1 MRNRSSSRLLLG
13 LSGLGL
19 LSSLSLVALAAPAA
33 PPIRKPKST
42 AKAAVPA
49 KSAGKAT
56 SKPAAPKPAPPKGA
70 SPISYEKEVKPI
82 LVARCYACHGNG
94 TRLGGFQIDSREGI
108 LTGSET
114 THPVVQPG
122 KGAQSY
128 LVRLV
133 SGQVAGKIMPPKGA
147 RLTPREVG
155 VLRAWID
162 QGLSFGNAKSAN
174 AWKPSLALEAPRVPA
189 APPGSGLTSP
199 IDLLLSPYFRAHKVQ
214 PVGVVDDRTYAR
226 RVYLDLIGLL
236 PTPEE
241 LRDFEADRRPDKRA
255 LLARTLLA
263 DDRRYAEHWLSFW
276 NDLLR
281 NDYIG
286 TGYIDG
292 GRASITGWLYDALLT
307 NKPYDRFVSELVNP
321 TPASAGFTKG
331 IVWRGVVNA
340 SQTPQMQ
347 AAQSISQVFMGIN
360 LKCASCHD
368 SFINTW
374 KLADAYGMAGIYA
387 DKPLEMVRCDKPTGQ
402 IAPIK
407 FLYPELGAIDPAAPR
422 DKRTE
427 QLASILLSRGNGRLP
442 RTVVNRLWQRL
453 MGRGMVEPVDEMDH
467 RPWSPE
473 LLDWLAADL
482 VKNGYD
488 LKKTLER
495 IVTSRAYQLPPMTL
509 VAEETEG
516 FVFRGPV
523 VKRMSAEQ
531 FVDAVSS
538 LTGVWS
544 VPAPGAP
551 VKLPDLDELAAG
563 GQAAVKFRSEV
574 LKTGSVEVDVDVAG
588 ARVLTLIALD
598 GGNGASSDWANWV
611 EPKLV
616 GMRGE
621 TSLTALKWHS
631 ATTGYGQARLNRSV
645 VNKPLRLGSRS
656 YKTGIGT
663 HANSYITYI
672 LPPGTTRFR
681 ATAGPDTGAY
691 ETPGAQ
697 TSLQF
702 LVVNSD
708 RPLLEARAALATAD
722 PLTRALGRPNREQ
735 IVTWRSP
742 VATTL
747 QALELTNGQVLAS
760 MLAQGAED
768 WMSGRAPDDAKR
780 TPLVDA
786 IYERAL
792 GRRPS
797 AAERSAALDV
807 LGTPPTKEGVE
818 DLFWALVMLPEFQ
831 LIY

>member
-1 MRNRSSSRLLLG
+1 MRIRSSNRLLQG
-13 LSGLGL
+13 LAGLGL
-19 LSSLSLVALAAPAA
+19 LSSLSLVALAAPV
-33 PPIRKPKST
+33 KS
-42 AKAAVPA
+42 
-49 KSAGKAT
+49 SAGKAAPA
-56 SKPAAPKPAPPKGA
+56 KPAAAAKAAPKTTPRPTAKTAPA
-70 SPISYEKEVKPI
+70 PISYEKDVKPI

-94 TRLGGFQIDSREGI
+94 TRLGGFQVDSREGI
-108 LTGSET
+108 LTGSES

-133 SGQVAGKIMPPKGA
+133 SGQVPGKIMPPKGA
-147 RLTPREVG
+147 RLAPREVA

-162 QGLSFGNAKSAN
+162 QGLSFGNAKA
-174 AWKPSLALEAPRVPA
+174 ADTWKPKLALGAPRVPS
-189 APPGSGLTSP
+189 APPGSGLSNP
-199 IDLLLSPYFRAHKVQ
+199 IDLLLTSYFRTHKVQ
-214 PVGVVDDRTYAR
+214 PQQVVDDRTYAR

-236 PTPEE
+236 PTPAE
-241 LRDFEADRRPDKRA
+241 LREFEADRGPDKHAR
-255 LLARTLLA
+255 LARKLLA
-263 DDRRYAEHWLSFW
+263 DDRRYAEHWLSYW

-321 TPASAGFTKG
+321 TPASAGFVKG

-347 AAQSISQVFMGIN
+347 AAQSISQIFMGIN

-402 IAPIK
+402 VAPVK

-422 DKRTE
+422 EKRAE
-427 QLASILLSRGNGRLP
+427 QLASILLSRNNGRLP
-442 RTVVNRLWQRL
+442 RTLVNRLWQRL
-453 MGRGMVEPVDEMDH
+453 MGRGLVEPVDEMDH

-482 VKNGYD
+482 VQNGYD

-495 IVTSRAYQLPPMTL
+495 IVTSRAYQLPPMML
-509 VAEETEG
+509 ASEDAAA
-516 FVFRGPV
+516 FVFRGPT

-531 FVDAVSS
+531 FVDAISS

-551 VKLPDLDELAAG
+551 VKLPDLDALAAEG
-563 GQAAVKFRSEV
+563 RAAVKFRSEV
-574 LKTGSVEVDVDVAG
+574 LKGGSVEVDVDVTG
-588 ARVLTLIALD
+588 ARVLTLITLD
-598 GGNGASSDWANWV
+598 GGNGGNSDWANWV
-611 EPKLV
+611 EPVLV
-616 GMRGE
+616 GAKGE
-621 TSLTALKWHS
+621 TSLTALKWQS
-631 ATTGYGQARLNRSV
+631 ATTGYGQVRLNRSV
-645 VNKPLRLGSRS
+645 VNKPLRLGTRTF
-656 YKTGIGT
+656 KTGIGT
-663 HANSYITYI
+663 HANSFITYV

-681 ATAGPDTGAY
+681 ATAGPDTGAH

-697 TSLQF
+697 TSLQL
-702 LVVNSD
+702 LVVTSD

-768 WMSGRAPDDAKR
+768 WVSGRVPGSEKQAPLAEA
-780 TPLVDA
+780 L
-786 IYERAL
+786 YERAL

-797 AAERSAALDV
+797 AAERSAAQEI
-807 LGTPPTKEGVE
+807 LGTPPTREGVE